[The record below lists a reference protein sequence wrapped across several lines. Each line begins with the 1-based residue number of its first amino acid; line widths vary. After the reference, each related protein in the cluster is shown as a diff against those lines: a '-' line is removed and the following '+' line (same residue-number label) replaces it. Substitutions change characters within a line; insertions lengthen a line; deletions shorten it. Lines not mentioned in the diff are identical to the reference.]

1 MIYATDLLI
10 MLLTGKRAR
19 EIELAFIPMKT
30 PAMKYIE
37 PSAEMQLSL
46 TFPFFYMSVFLLP
59 LYYMVTKLAEERES
73 RGREGMKMMG
83 LNDKSYFTA
92 WAIFMVILIT
102 SMSAILTLS
111 AS

>member
-92 WAIFMVILIT
+92 WAIFMVILIS